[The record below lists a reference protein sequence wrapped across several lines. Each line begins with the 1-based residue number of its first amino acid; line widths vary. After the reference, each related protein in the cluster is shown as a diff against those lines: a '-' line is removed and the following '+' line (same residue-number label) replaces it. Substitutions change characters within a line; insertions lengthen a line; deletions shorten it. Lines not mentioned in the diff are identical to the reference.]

1 MRHKIKGDLTSWN
14 WSVYEFQDKMNR
26 VTEDEEII
34 LEINSY
40 GGDVFLGIDIC
51 NTLRSHP
58 GPVTAVITGIAAS
71 AASIAVMGAKKIKAY
86 SNTQIMIHNAWTIVA
101 GNAKELRKSAD
112 DLDSI
117 GESVLASYTDRIDAD
132 QAKKLLDDET
142 FLSAAKAKDLG
153 LIDEI
158 IETEKAEEVES
169 EIFQDK
175 AKEFNNSI
183 VEKTA
188 AAASQSVA
196 AAAAASQS
204 KQIIVGTEDFAAM
217 AKAIVNAMNE
227 KKEGDEIPPPP
238 QIPQGDEPPGEDPPK
253 NSALTKALLNL

>member
-1 MRHKIKGDLTSWN
+1 
-14 WSVYEFQDKMNR
+14 
-26 VTEDEEII
+26 
-34 LEINSY
+34 
-40 GGDVFLGIDIC
+40 
-51 NTLRSHP
+51 
-58 GPVTAVITGIAAS
+58 
-71 AASIAVMGAKKIKAY
+71 
-86 SNTQIMIHNAWTIVA
+86 MIHNAWTIVA